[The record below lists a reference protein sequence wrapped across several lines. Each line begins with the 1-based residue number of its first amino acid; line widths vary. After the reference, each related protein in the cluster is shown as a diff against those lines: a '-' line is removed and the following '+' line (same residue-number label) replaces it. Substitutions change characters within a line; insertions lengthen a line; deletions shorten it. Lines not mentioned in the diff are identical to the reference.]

1 MFAVIIRA
9 VAGDLDDEYRS
20 TIERM
25 KQLAF
30 ERYGCLEFFALMEG
44 DKRVA
49 ISYWENEEQ
58 IKHWKSNTEHLLAQK
73 KAQSKWYK
81 SYKIQVVEVKREYS
95 FNEQ

>member
-9 VAGDLDDEYRS
+9 VAGHLDDDYRS

-25 KQLAF
+25 KKLAF
-30 ERYGCLEFFALMEG
+30 EQYGCLEFFALMDG
-44 DKRVA
+44 DQRVA

-58 IKHWKSNTEHLLAQK
+58 IKRWKSNAEHLLAQE
-73 KAQSKWYK
+73 KARSKWYR